1 MKEKAKDKEILSPDD
16 KGGTVPHSRV
26 LQVIT
31 YRTRFKT
38 KYFYLNHDSRI
49 YCEYWL
55 DLLDN
60 IVSLILYKVAIL
72 D

>member
-31 YRTRFKT
+31 YRTRFKM
-38 KYFYLNHDSRI
+38 KYFYLNHGA
-49 YCEYWL
+49 
-55 DLLDN
+55 N
-60 IVSLILYKVAIL
+60 I

>member
-31 YRTRFKT
+31 NRKNIKM
-38 KYFYLNHDSRI
+38 KYFYPNDSK
-49 YCEYWL
+49 
-55 DLLDN
+55 
-60 IVSLILYKVAIL
+60 IL
-72 D
+72 

>member
-38 KYFYLNHDSRI
+38 KYFYLNHDFA
-49 YCEYWL
+49 
-55 DLLDN
+55 N
-60 IVSLILYKVAIL
+60 I